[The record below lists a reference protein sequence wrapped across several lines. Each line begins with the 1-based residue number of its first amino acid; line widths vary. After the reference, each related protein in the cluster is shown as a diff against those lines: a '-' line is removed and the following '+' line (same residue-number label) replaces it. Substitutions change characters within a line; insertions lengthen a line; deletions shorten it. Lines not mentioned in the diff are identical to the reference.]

1 MYEKKD
7 QVKKLGE
14 FGLIDLIKNNLL
26 IDPRNVVAGIGDDA
40 AVLRQPT
47 GELLLATTDMMIEE
61 VHFKIDR
68 NNGSKVGFRVMAAN
82 VSDIAA
88 MGGKPTHALV
98 SIGVRWDTPVSY
110 IEDIYKGMRKCSIK
124 YGINI
129 VGGDTVFSPNN
140 LVINIMLL
148 GTVKK
153 DKYLLRSK
161 ACPGDSIIV
170 TGYLGD
176 SSAGIDMLLNKYEI
190 PKDFHSYLV
199 DRHYYPTPRIWEV
212 AAAQGAGKV
221 TAANDIS
228 DGLGSE
234 LHEIASAS
242 GVGALIWFDSLPISE
257 EVREVS
263 KVSGKDTDWYAL
275 FGGEDFEV
283 VMTVKPEDTEAV
295 VSAVE
300 KETGTKAS
308 VVGVIKEKSQGVQI
322 IKEGLTIDL
331 DKKGYDHFSK
341 QI

>member
-1 MYEKKD
+1 M
-7 QVKKLGE
+7 
-14 FGLIDLIKNNLL
+14 
-26 IDPRNVVAGIGDDA
+26 
-40 AVLRQPT
+40 
-47 GELLLATTDMMIEE
+47 
-61 VHFKIDR
+61 
-68 NNGSKVGFRVMAAN
+68 
-82 VSDIAA
+82 
-88 MGGKPTHALV
+88 
-98 SIGVRWDTPVSY
+98 
-110 IEDIYKGMRKCSIK
+110 
-124 YGINI
+124 
-129 VGGDTVFSPNN
+129 
-140 LVINIMLL
+140 
-148 GTVKK
+148 
-153 DKYLLRSK
+153 
-161 ACPGDSIIV
+161 V

-190 PKDFHSYLV
+190 PKDFHSCGGQALL
-199 DRHYYPTPRIWEV
+199 PL
-212 AAAQGAGKV
+212 QGSGKWPQPKGRKK